1 MWRSPAQVRR
11 DRRRRRAGGAAVA
24 TLMLGALLVPALMAG
39 ATSVQITSAGPLTRI
54 ATSSDLNCSADH
66 LLDGTGA
73 FYGDTACVTALAVG
87 SSLFRPSVVPIGD
100 EILGGSLLL
109 GTFNQVGPTGTGSAA
124 DPYTI
129 ATNAITD
136 DQLTDVLQRDSYVV
150 GSESWRTDV
159 SIRNRRTTSVT
170 ATLYRAADCNLQESD
185 YGFGSYD
192 PATGAVACRGVA
204 DPLDETPEPGP
215 RLEQWTPL
223 TPGSRAFEG
232 PMEEMWT
239 LMAARQPFPASC
251 SCGDYVDNGAGLS
264 WTVTLPPSE
273 WVTISSLVSISPSG
287 VSPLTTSVAAD
298 APSTPAG
305 GENGYTV
312 TIANPNGAPKALT
325 SVSNLLPDG
334 FAYRPGT
341 TSGVVASDPDIND
354 QQLTWDSPVVVPANG
369 SASFHFGVTV
379 SNVEGTY
386 YDLAGGDGG
395 PTTVVAAEQAAPI
408 VVGPAANDD
417 PPTVDAGP
425 VLDAAEGF
433 AFAVE
438 GSVVDPDS
446 SPTSTW
452 TVTPGAD
459 TDPGATCT
467 PEDAADPS
475 TNFTC
480 NDDGSFTFTLTA
492 FDEGFPPV
500 TDTTVA
506 TVRNVAPGVVSP
518 VTQVGAGVGETVPF
532 EVFTGDAGSNDT
544 LTCVLDR
551 GDGSTVT
558 GAVTAGACRVSTVY
572 AIPDMYAASV
582 VVTDD
587 DGDSASAPFEVTIEG
602 APDAPPVVDAGD
614 DLAAA
619 EGSSFDVAGSV
630 VDDSAAVAISWS
642 VVPGAGV
649 DIGATC
655 AASSPG
661 TASTAFVCDDDGTFT
676 LRLTADDG
684 VNELVSDDL
693 QVVVS
698 NASPTVSVTTPTVSG
713 LVGATVTVAA
723 AVGDPATHDTL
734 TCSIAWGDGST
745 SPAPVIAGSCA
756 GSHAYSSPGEKTV
769 TITVADDD
777 GGSRV
782 ATARA
787 TITSAPPVGQR
798 VQLVLTGSLSYS
810 LDSTA
815 TSGRLVVTTDGLGV
829 SRITGTVTLPGV
841 RSATATVT
849 IDLTRFGPFQV
860 WFGSV
865 TWKDGTFGGTA
876 PFLNSSIRSTNGSVT
891 GSTNW
896 LAGKFP
902 WSPYALRFSV
912 TS

>member
-1 MWRSPAQVRR
+1 MWRTPAQARA
-11 DRRRRRAGGAAVA
+11 DRRRRRAGSAAVA
-24 TLMLGALLVPALMAG
+24 TLMVGAVLVPALMAG

-54 ATSSDLNCSADH
+54 ATSADLNCSADH
-66 LLDGTGA
+66 QLDGAGA

-87 SSLFRPSVVPIGD
+87 STLFRPAVVPIGD

-109 GTFNQVGPTGTGSAA
+109 GSFNQVGPSGTGTAA
-124 DPYTI
+124 NPFTLD
-129 ATNAITD
+129 TNTVTQD
-136 DQLTDVLQRDSYVV
+136 GQTDVLQRDSYVV
-150 GSESWRTDV
+150 GAESWRTDV
-159 SIRNRRTTSVT
+159 FLRNRRTTPVT

-185 YGFGSYD
+185 FGFGSYD

-215 RLEQWTPL
+215 RLEQWTPI

-232 PMEEMWT
+232 QMEEMWT
-239 LMAARQPFPASC
+239 LMAARQAFPATC

-287 VSPLTTSVAAD
+287 VAPLTTSVAAD
-298 APSTPAG
+298 APTTPVG
-305 GENGYTV
+305 GANGYTV
-312 TIANPNGAPKALT
+312 TVTNPNGAPKSLT

-341 TSGVVASDPDIND
+341 TSGAVSSDPEIND
-354 QQLTWDSPVVVPANG
+354 QQLTWDGPVVVPANG
-369 SASFHFGVTV
+369 SVTFHFGVAV

-395 PTTVVAAEQAAPI
+395 PTTVVPAEQVAPI

-446 SPTSTW
+446 APTATW
-452 TVTPGAD
+452 TVTPGVD

-467 PEDAADPS
+467 AEDPADPS

-480 NDDGSFTFTLTA
+480 NDDGSFTLTLTA
-492 FDEGFPPV
+492 ADEGFPPV
-500 TDTTVA
+500 SDTTVA
-506 TVRNVAPGVVSP
+506 TVRNVAPGLMNP
-518 VTQVGAGVGETVPF
+518 TPQLGAAVGETVEF
-532 EVFTGDAGSNDT
+532 VVFTGDAGSNDT
-544 LTCVLDR
+544 LSCAVDR
-551 GDGSTVT
+551 GDGTTIAGV
-558 GAVTAGACRVSTVY
+558 VTAGACRASTVY
-572 AIPDMYAASV
+572 SLPDTYAAV
-582 VVTDD
+582 VEVTDD
-587 DGDSASAPFEVTIEG
+587 DGETGSAPVEVTIEG
-602 APDAPPVVDAGD
+602 APDAAPVVDAGD
-614 DLAAA
+614 DLAAV
-619 EGSSFDVAGSV
+619 EGSSFVVDGSV
-630 VDDSAAVAISWS
+630 VDDSPAVAVSWS
-642 VVPGAGV
+642 VIPGAGV
-649 DIGATC
+649 DAGASCT
-655 AASSPG
+655 AASPAS
-661 TASTAFVCDDDGTFT
+661 ASTTFSCDDDGTFT
-676 LRLTADDG
+676 FRLTADDG
-684 VNELVSDDL
+684 VNDPVGDEL

-698 NASPTVSVTTPTVSG
+698 NAPPSIAVTTPTASG
-713 LVGATVTVAA
+713 PVGATIAVAA
-723 AVGDPATHDTL
+723 AVGDPSTHDTL
-734 TCSIAWGDGST
+734 TCSIAWGDGT
-745 SPAPVIAGSCA
+745 SSSAQVIAGSCA
-756 GSHAYSSPGEKTV
+756 GSHAYGTAGEKTV
-769 TITVADDD
+769 TITASDDD
-777 GGSRV
+777 GGTRSAATRV
-782 ATARA
+782 
-787 TITSAPPVGQR
+787 TITSAPPLGQR

-810 LDSTA
+810 VDATV
-815 TSGRLVVTTDGLGV
+815 TSGRLVVSTDGLGV
-829 SRITGTVTLPGV
+829 SRIAGTVNLPGV

-849 IDLTRFGPFQV
+849 VDLTRFGPFQV

>member
-1 MWRSPAQVRR
+1 MWRTPAQVRR

-24 TLMLGALLVPALMAG
+24 TLMVGAVLGPALTAG

-54 ATSSDLNCSADH
+54 ATSPDLNCSADH
-66 LLDGTGA
+66 QLDATGA

-87 SSLFRPSVVPIGD
+87 STLFRPAVVPIGD
-100 EILGGSLLL
+100 EILGGSIILAS
-109 GTFNQVGPTGTGSAA
+109 GFKQAEGGTGTSA
-124 DPYTI
+124 DPFTI
-129 ATNAITD
+129 GTTAKTFDGETD
-136 DQLTDVLQRDSYVV
+136 IFQRDSYVV

-159 SIRNRRTTSVT
+159 SILNRRATPVT

-215 RLEQWTPL
+215 RLEQWTPI

-239 LMAARQPFPASC
+239 LMAARQAFPAAC

-287 VSPLTTSVAAD
+287 VAPLTTSVAAD
-298 APSTPAG
+298 APSTPVG

-312 TIANPNGAPKALT
+312 TVANPNSAPKSLT

-341 TSGVVASDPDIND
+341 TSGVVASDPEIND
-354 QQLTWDSPVVVPANG
+354 QQLTWDGPIVVPANG
-369 SASFHFGVTV
+369 SATFHFGVTV
-379 SNVEGTY
+379 ANVEGTY

-395 PTTVVAAEQAAPI
+395 PTTVVPAEQAAPI

-417 PPTVDAGP
+417 PPIVDSGP
-425 VLDAAEGF
+425 DLDASEGF
-433 AFAVE
+433 AFPVE
-438 GSVVDPDS
+438 GTITDPDS
-446 SPTSTW
+446 SPTATW
-452 TVTPGAD
+452 TVTPGID

-467 PEDAADPS
+467 PEDATDAS

-480 NDDGSFTFTLTA
+480 NDDGTFTFTLTA
-492 FDEGFPPV
+492 VDEGFPPV
-500 TDTTVA
+500 TDSTVA
-506 TVRNVAPGVVSP
+506 TIRNAAPGLMNP
-518 VTQVGAGVGETVPF
+518 TPQLGAGVGETVEF
-532 EVFTGDAGSNDT
+532 VVFTGDAGSNDT
-544 LTCVLDR
+544 LTCAVDR
-551 GDGSTVT
+551 GDGTRVA
-558 GAVTAGACRVSTVY
+558 GVITAGACRASTVY
-572 AIPDMYAASV
+572 ALPDTYAAV
-582 VVTDD
+582 VEVTDD
-587 DGDSASAPFEVTIEG
+587 DGETGSAPVEVIIEG
-602 APDAPPVVDAGD
+602 APDAAPLVDAGD
-614 DLAAA
+614 DVAAV
-619 EGSSFDVAGSV
+619 EGSSFVVDGSV
-630 VDDSAAVAISWS
+630 VDDSAAVAVSWS
-642 VVPGAGV
+642 VIPGAGV
-649 DIGATC
+649 DAGATC
-655 AASSPG
+655 SAASPG
-661 TASTAFVCDDDGTFT
+661 TAATAFVCDDDGAFT

-684 VNELVSDDL
+684 INDPVSDEL
-693 QVVVS
+693 QVVLS
-698 NASPTVSVTTPTVSG
+698 NASPTLTVATPTASG
-713 LVGATVTVAA
+713 PVGTAISVAA

-734 TCSIAWGDGST
+734 TCSIAWGDGSS
-745 SPAPVIAGSCA
+745 SPVPVIAGSCA

-769 TITVADDD
+769 TITASDDD
-777 GGSRV
+777 GGTRV
-782 ATARA
+782 ATTRV
-787 TITSAPPVGQR
+787 TITSAPPIGQR

-810 LDSTA
+810 VDATA
-815 TSGRLVVTTDGLGV
+815 TSGRLVVSTDGLGV
-829 SRITGTVTLPGV
+829 SRIAGTVNLPGV

-849 IDLTRFGPFQV
+849 IDLSRFGPFQV

-865 TWKDGTFGGTA
+865 TWKDGTFGGSA
-876 PFLNSSIRSTNGSVT
+876 PFLNSSIRVTNGSVT

-912 TS
+912 AP